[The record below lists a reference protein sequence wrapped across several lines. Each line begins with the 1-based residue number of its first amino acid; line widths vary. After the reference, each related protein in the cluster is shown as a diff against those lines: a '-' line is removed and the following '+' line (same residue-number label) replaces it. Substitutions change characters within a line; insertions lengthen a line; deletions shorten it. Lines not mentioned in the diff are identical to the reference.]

1 LTRISFPYS
10 DISPLE
16 IPETN
21 LLGVFAPSTVPAPKS
36 EHDLIEDAFLDPI
49 GSDPLR
55 KKVRGSRKVLIAID
69 DHTRS
74 TPVQSIFPRMIEEL
88 DAGGVNRKDVTILV
102 ALGTHR
108 PMTEEEMVQKLGEEI
123 VNSFTILN
131 HNYSDPSQL
140 DFLGETDSGTPIFV
154 NKLAKEADFIIGIG
168 QIVPH
173 RVSGFS
179 GGGNIIQPGICGEL
193 TTGKTHWLAA
203 RFTGREILG
212 KIENPV
218 KSEIE
223 KVALKAGLKWI
234 VNAIQ
239 DGSGKL
245 VHAVAGDPIQAYQA
259 GAARSHAV
267 YSCALPSEADIV
279 IADSYPFDS
288 DLWVASKG
296 IYASE
301 LAVKQGGVVILVSPC
316 LAGVSPSHPEVLE
329 TGYRTFAEIDQL
341 VRNDMIEKL
350 TVAGHLVHMGRVI
363 KERAKGI
370 LVSRGI
376 SKNETEKLGLIYAE
390 QPQEALEI
398 AMSLCGRAAKV
409 AVLQRGS
416 EILPVLPGADNTHA
430 HSDSQTAD

>member
-1 LTRISFPYS
+1 VFPYS
-10 DISPLE
+10 DISSLE
-16 IPETN
+16 IPEDN
-21 LLGVFAPSTVPAPKS
+21 LLGIFAPSTAPPPKS
-36 EHDLIEDAFLDPI
+36 EQELIEDAFLRPI
-49 GSDPLR
+49 DTDPLR
-55 KKVRGSRKVLIAID
+55 KLALGCRKALIVID

-74 TPVQSIFPRMIEEL
+74 TPVRSIFPRLIDEL
-88 DAGGVNRKDVTILV
+88 DAGGVKREDTIILV

-108 PMTEEEMVQKLGEEI
+108 PMTREEMAQKLGPEI
-123 VNSFTILN
+123 VNSFRILN
-131 HNYSDPSQL
+131 HNYSDESQL
-140 DFLGETDSGTPIFV
+140 DFLGATESGTPIFV
-154 NKLAKEADFIIGIG
+154 NRLAKEADLIIGVG
-168 QIVPH
+168 QITPH

-179 GGGNIIQPGICGEL
+179 GGGNIIQPGICGEV

-203 RFTGREILG
+203 QFTGREILG

-223 KVALKAGLKWI
+223 AVAAKTGLKWI

-245 VHAVAGDPIQAYQA
+245 THAVSGDPIQAYRV

-267 YSCALPSEADIV
+267 YSSALPSEADIV
-279 IADSYPFDS
+279 IADSHPFDS

-316 LAGVSPSHPEVLE
+316 FAGVSPSHPEVLE
-329 TGYRTFAEIDQL
+329 NGYRTFAEIDQL
-341 VRNDMIEKL
+341 VRNGKIEKL
-350 TVAGHLVHMGRVI
+350 TVAGHLVHVGRVI

-370 LVSRGI
+370 LVTRGI
-376 SKNETEKLGLIYAE
+376 SKYETQKLGLLYAE
-390 QPQEALEI
+390 EPQEALEI
-398 AMSLCGRAAKV
+398 AMSICGRTATV

-416 EILPVLPGADNTHA
+416 EILPVVE
-430 HSDSQTAD
+430 